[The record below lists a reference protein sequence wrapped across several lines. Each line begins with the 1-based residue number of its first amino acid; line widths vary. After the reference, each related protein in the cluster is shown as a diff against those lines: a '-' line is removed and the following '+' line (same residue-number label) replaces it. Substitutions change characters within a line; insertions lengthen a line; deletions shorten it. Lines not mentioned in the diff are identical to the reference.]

1 MSSSSCIVGE
11 RARGPVHSVWGN
23 GRSGQEHLVVLRDA
37 VDVHAVLADVGLV
50 GVGLLDP
57 VEESCADRVP
67 HSLAQIQLAAEP
79 VDLAEDGLS
88 LPERATLTCYL
99 R

>member
-1 MSSSSCIVGE
+1 MNPARSTWSSF
-11 RARGPVHSVWGN
+11 
-23 GRSGQEHLVVLRDA
+23 DA

-50 GVGLLDP
+50 TAGLLDP

-88 LPERATLTCYL
+88 LPEGATLTCYL

>member
-1 MSSSSCIVGE
+1 
-11 RARGPVHSVWGN
+11 VHRVWGTVN
-23 GRSGQEHLVVLRDA
+23 PAKEHLVVLRDA
-37 VDVHAVLADVGLV
+37 VDVHAVLTDVGLV
-50 GVGLLDP
+50 AAGLLDP

-88 LPERATLTCYL
+88 LPEGRP
-99 R
+99 